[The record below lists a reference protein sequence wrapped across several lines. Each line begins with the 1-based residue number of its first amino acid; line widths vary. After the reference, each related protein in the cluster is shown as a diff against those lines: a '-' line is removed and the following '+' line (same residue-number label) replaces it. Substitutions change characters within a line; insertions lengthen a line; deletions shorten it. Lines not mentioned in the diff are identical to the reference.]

1 MAATTAPIKVDQAT
15 DELVSQAAHFMDM
28 SKKQIVDLAVREFVE
43 RHRDEI
49 NEGVRQALQQL
60 DGTRES
66 RVALLAGVPREKI
79 DELGGLRESK

>member
-28 SKKQIVDLAVREFVE
+28 SKKQVVDLAVREFVE

-60 DGTRES
+60 DGSRES
-66 RVALLAGVPREKI
+66 RVALLAGMSREKI
-79 DELGGLRESK
+79 DELGGLRDSK

>member
-28 SKKQIVDLAVREFVE
+28 SKKQVVDLAVREFVE

-79 DELGGLRESK
+79 DELGGLRDSK